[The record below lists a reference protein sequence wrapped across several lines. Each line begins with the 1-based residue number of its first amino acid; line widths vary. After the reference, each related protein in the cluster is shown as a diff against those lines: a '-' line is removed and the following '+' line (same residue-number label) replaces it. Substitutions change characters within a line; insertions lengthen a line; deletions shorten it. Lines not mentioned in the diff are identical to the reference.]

1 MKRTSKRLTRYIK
14 NNLIKRAW
22 IFAVIL
28 LQLSV
33 LFFVYQVRRMKDEVS
48 SGMGQ
53 QYSFEELWEER
64 QNEDSLNNRMGEL
77 EFTLPKNNSK
87 GKAEYITNRVKT
99 NFQNGRK
106 LSFKKN
112 KEQEKLLLESTHMQ
126 LNKEKPSITNID
138 ISHNEL
144 DLVSGEIKVQL
155 KLEIRDVDVLL
166 AVLQGLSKAILVNN
180 QEKGIK
186 SVQLTV
192 EQEELVYQFDSTKE
206 DVLKKMSIVKS

>member
-1 MKRTSKRLTRYIK
+1 MKRTSKRLTQYIK

-22 IFAVIL
+22 IFAVIF

-48 SGMGQ
+48 SGIGQ

-64 QNEDSLNNRMGEL
+64 QNEDSLNDKMGKL
-77 EFTLPKNNSK
+77 EFTPPKSNSK

-99 NFQNGRK
+99 NFQNGRNI
-106 LSFKKN
+106 SFKKN
-112 KEQEKLLLESTHMQ
+112 KGQEKPLPESTHMQ
-126 LNKEKPSITNID
+126 LDKEKPSIADID

-155 KLEIRDVDVLL
+155 KLEIRDDDVLL
-166 AVLQGLSKAILVNN
+166 AVLQGLSKAILLNN

-192 EQEELVYQFDSTKE
+192 EQEELMYQFDSNKE
-206 DVLKKMSIVKS
+206 DVLKKMSFVKS